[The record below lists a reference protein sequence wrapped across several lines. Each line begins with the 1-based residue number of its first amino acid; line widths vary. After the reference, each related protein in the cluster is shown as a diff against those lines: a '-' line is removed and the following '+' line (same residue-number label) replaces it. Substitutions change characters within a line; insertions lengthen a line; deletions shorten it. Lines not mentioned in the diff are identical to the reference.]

1 MPEAVKKASLYML
14 LAALL
19 LGTLW
24 RGGYFPEQ
32 KWPFALALLAAGA
45 VEIAVTTAVGSA
57 RALRS
62 PAFWSLA
69 AFTLYAVITRAWSV
83 APADTDRESMLMG
96 GYLATFFVVRSQI
109 VRYGG
114 LALGAVASWFVYAAT
129 FTAAWGLAT
138 FLWRWGPYAAML
150 DDVFRAGSTF
160 EYSNALSC
168 FSLMALPVTVA
179 LQRRAASPD
188 RSLLAVAVTLQAVA
202 VLVSYARFGIVML
215 AALSLYLSFSGW
227 RGGFALSTA
236 FSLAMALPIGVVATM
251 ASESGDPFTGLL
263 IIFVIM
269 VVVWLVE
276 SYLDAPKF
284 RSALRAVAALSA
296 AGGLAA
302 AVLLANRSERMQVI
316 LSIRFREGFS
326 LSRLLPHRL
335 DTWQGAVDAYRVRP
349 LTGSGLGSFAQVFAQ
364 YTIAVYTKYAHNLII
379 QTAVDTGIIGVV
391 WLALFLGYV
400 IVLSV
405 WRLVVASHPLARAF
419 AVSSLTFIVY
429 NMFDWEWYVP
439 ALTAWFMVGVACL
452 EAMPG
457 EGLEEGEPE
466 TGKSY
471 LTTISVVKKA
481 I

>member
-1 MPEAVKKASLYML
+1 ML
-14 LAALL
+14 LTALL
-19 LGTLW
+19 IGTLW

-69 AFTLYAVITRAWSV
+69 MFTLYAVTTRVWSV
-83 APADTDRESMLMG
+83 APADTDRESMLML

-109 VRYGG
+109 GRHGG
-114 LALGAVASWFVYAAT
+114 MVLGVVASWFVYAAT

-138 FLWRWGPYAAML
+138 FLWRWGPYVTL
-150 DDVFRAGSTF
+150 VDNVLRVGSTF

-188 RSLLAVAVTLQAVA
+188 RSLLAIAVTLQAAA
-202 VLVSYARFGIVML
+202 VLVSFARFGVVVL
-215 AALSLYLSFSGW
+215 AMLSLYLVFSGW

-236 FSLAMALPIGVVATM
+236 FSLAMALPIGIIATL

-263 IIFVIM
+263 IIVVIM
-269 VVVWLVE
+269 AVVWLVD
-276 SYLDAPKF
+276 SYQDAPKF
-284 RSALRAVAALSA
+284 RSALRAAAALSA

-302 AVLLANRSERMQVI
+302 AVLLANSSERMRVI
-316 LSIRFREGFS
+316 LSTRFSEGFD

-364 YTIAVYTKYAHNLII
+364 YTISVYTKYAHNLII
-379 QTAVDTGIIGVV
+379 QMAVDTGIFGVV
-391 WLALFLGYV
+391 LLSMFLGYV
-400 IVLSV
+400 IGMSI
-405 WRLVVASHPLARAF
+405 WQLVVAEHSLTRAF
-419 AVSSLTFIVY
+419 AISSLMFIAY
-429 NMFDWEWYVP
+429 NIFDWEWYVP

-452 EAMPG
+452 EKIPTDD
-457 EGLEEGEPE
+457 EIEFDRQPRIQSE
-466 TGKSY
+466 
-471 LTTISVVKKA
+471 
-481 I
+481 

>member
-1 MPEAVKKASLYML
+1 
-14 LAALL
+14 
-19 LGTLW
+19 
-24 RGGYFPEQ
+24 
-32 KWPFALALLAAGA
+32 
-45 VEIAVTTAVGSA
+45 
-57 RALRS
+57 
-62 PAFWSLA
+62 
-69 AFTLYAVITRAWSV
+69 
-83 APADTDRESMLMG
+83 
-96 GYLATFFVVRSQI
+96 
-109 VRYGG
+109 
-114 LALGAVASWFVYAAT
+114 
-129 FTAAWGLAT
+129 
-138 FLWRWGPYAAML
+138 
-150 DDVFRAGSTF
+150 
-160 EYSNALSC
+160 
-168 FSLMALPVTVA
+168 
-179 LQRRAASPD
+179 
-188 RSLLAVAVTLQAVA
+188 
-202 VLVSYARFGIVML
+202 
-215 AALSLYLSFSGW
+215 
-227 RGGFALSTA
+227 
-236 FSLAMALPIGVVATM
+236 MALPIGVVATM